1 MGRSVVLVK
10 CSGAEVRRF
19 HGGTDQMGF
28 ANPRPLYM
36 WKNNRNNMAGR
47 LERVDEGMDV
57 GGGLVR
63 RRTVVVCDL
72 GLDRLVRGRDLTEC
86 LTAQG
91 YLNSLGYAL
100 VRGFSET

>member
-1 MGRSVVLVK
+1 MPPREVVGRSVILVE
-10 CSGAEVRRF
+10 CSGAKVRRF

-36 WKNNRNNMAGR
+36 WENNRNNMAGR

-72 GLDRLVRGRDLTEC
+72 GLLQIDWLEDATSRNV
-86 LTAQG
+86 
-91 YLNSLGYAL
+91 
-100 VRGFSET
+100 

>member
-1 MGRSVVLVK
+1 MPSREVVGRSVVLVK

-57 GGGLVR
+57 GGGMVR

-72 GLDRLVRGRDLTEC
+72 GLLQIDW
-86 LTAQG
+86 
-91 YLNSLGYAL
+91 
-100 VRGFSET
+100 SEDTTSRNV